1 MTGVGRLVFWTTIS
15 TLMVTER
22 EAQQLM
28 DKRKVYLRF
37 KAELCQETL
46 AIWQERITASQK
58 SAAKEITHVFHTF

>member
-1 MTGVGRLVFWTTIS
+1 
-15 TLMVTER
+15 MVTER